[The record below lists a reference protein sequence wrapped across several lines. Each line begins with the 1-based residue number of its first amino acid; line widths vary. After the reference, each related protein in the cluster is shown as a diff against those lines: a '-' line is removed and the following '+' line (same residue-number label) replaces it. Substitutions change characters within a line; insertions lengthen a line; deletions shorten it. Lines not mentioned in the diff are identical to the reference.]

1 MTVAEVLKRAQSR
14 PGVVSIAT
22 IVAAVRAGRD
32 KP

>member
-14 PGVVSIAT
+14 PGGVSTAV

-32 KP
+32 QP

>member
-1 MTVAEVLKRAQSR
+1 MTIAEVLKRAQLR
-14 PGVVSIAT
+14 PGGVSIAA